1 MHLLNKK
8 SEEIIRLEHLITSLS
23 TEKQTLQTSL
33 NAQHLQTA
41 FEKKNANVFKEEY
54 FRVSAL
60 VDELRREKVVLE
72 ERVEVAES
80 QVREGV
86 QAVKALF
93 ESRVERLEEEVVYHK
108 RVATFCVEQSC
119 RTQDE
124 EMRRRAAEYVEVEGR
139 CGMLEE
145 KVEGAREMMDR
156 LERLV
161 TERDRENEV
170 LRAEGRRMQEEIER
184 LKRGVEREMME
195 RGVECKGLEE
205 LDVVSPLR
213 VEKETEEEEEEEEI
227 ESLEMLGVEE
237 SSRRETTMERE
248 IEWKGLE
255 EPNVV
260 SEKETEEE
268 DIESLEMLVVE
279 ESSRRETTTTE
290 REVEWK
296 RLEEPHA
303 DVAHR
308 KHEEHPSSSEGSLSA
323 EVYMCMWRKEGREKC
338 NAMFLSI
345 EVSGFGSGLRDNFFF
360 ECACVGS

>member
-23 TEKQTLQTSL
+23 TDKHALQTSL
-33 NAQHLQTA
+33 EAQHHQIA
-41 FEKKNANVFKEEY
+41 FAEKNANVFREEY
-54 FRVSAL
+54 LRVSAL
-60 VDELRREKVVLE
+60 VDELRRDKAVLE
-72 ERVEVAES
+72 ERVEVAEG

-108 RVATFCVEQSC
+108 CMTTFCVEQSR

-124 EMRRRAAEYVEVEGR
+124 EMRRRAAECVEVEGR
-139 CGMLEE
+139 CRVLEE
-145 KVEGAREMMDR
+145 RVEGAREMMDR

-161 TERDRENEV
+161 TQRDRENEV
-170 LRAEGRRMQEEIER
+170 LRVEGRVKQEEIER
-184 LKRGVEREMME
+184 LRVEGRVKEEEIERLKKEVEREMVE
-195 RGVECKGLEE
+195 RGVECKRVEE
-205 LDVVSPLR
+205 VDVVSPLR
-213 VEKETEEEEEEEEI
+213 AEEEEEI

-237 SSRRETTMERE
+237 SSRRETIEKE

-260 SEKETEEE
+260 LGKETEEE
-268 DIESLEMLVVE
+268 IESLEVLVE
-279 ESSRRETTTTE
+279 EPSFLSSTMTE
-290 REVEWK
+290 REIEWK
-296 RLEEPHA
+296 GLGEPHV
-303 DVAHR
+303 DVAHGEH
-308 KHEEHPSSSEGSLSA
+308 KEHPSEEEASLSA

-345 EVSGFGSGLRDNFFF
+345 EVSGLVLATRLFF
-360 ECACVGS
+360 